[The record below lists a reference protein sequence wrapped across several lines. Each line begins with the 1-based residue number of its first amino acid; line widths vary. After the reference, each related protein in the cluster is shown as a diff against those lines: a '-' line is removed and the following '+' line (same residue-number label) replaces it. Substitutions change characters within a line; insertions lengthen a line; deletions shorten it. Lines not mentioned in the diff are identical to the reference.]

1 MTIFSDNPYDRRIE
15 QLMTTV
21 PNFRPRGTGFR
32 FDAPQKIL
40 IITTAARSELLTDTM
55 RQIRCPPFRKRFHE
69 YIESEENPMIYL
81 NERHRARFVL
91 AARNVRKD
99 NFALLSALYL
109 LTADGRLW
117 SCCKHHIAAN
127 TVFFEKIKLYD
138 CSEKAYTL
146 YCAAKDL
153 TLGTKHITVSDLADA
168 DLVPSMLF
176 RTICTDV
183 AIRRFG
189 LVAVKENCHD

>member
-127 TVFFEKIKLYD
+127 TVFFEKTVFAAMLRESLSPLLCGEGLDSRY
-138 CSEKAYTL
+138 KAYHRL
-146 YCAAKDL
+146 GSGGCRPCAVHAVPHDL
-153 TLGTKHITVSDLADA
+153 QCCGHPPI
-168 DLVPSMLF
+168 
-176 RTICTDV
+176 RT
-183 AIRRFG
+183 RSRKG
-189 LVAVKENCHD
+189 ELP

>member
-81 NERHRARFVL
+81 NERHRARFL
-91 AARNVRKD
+91 SAARIEPTDKWPV
-99 NFALLSALYL
+99 
-109 LTADGRLW
+109 
-117 SCCKHHIAAN
+117 
-127 TVFFEKIKLYD
+127 
-138 CSEKAYTL
+138 
-146 YCAAKDL
+146 
-153 TLGTKHITVSDLADA
+153 VS
-168 DLVPSMLF
+168 
-176 RTICTDV
+176 
-183 AIRRFG
+183 
-189 LVAVKENCHD
+189 